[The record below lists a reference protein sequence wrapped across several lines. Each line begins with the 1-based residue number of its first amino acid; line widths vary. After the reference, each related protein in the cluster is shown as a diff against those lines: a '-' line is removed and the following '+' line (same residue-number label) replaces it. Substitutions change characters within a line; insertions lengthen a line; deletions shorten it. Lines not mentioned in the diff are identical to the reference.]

1 MARHEVGLEE
11 LSKIP
16 YVDVSNLNGRYLATT
31 AFYVENQWQFW
42 IYAGDKLIQVK
53 AWPAEST
60 YFSTA
65 AELPKDISFT
75 FLNFFVQR
83 ASFPL
88 IQKLV
93 SGIQDDI
100 YNISAS
106 FSKIT
111 KLHEMR
117 GSIGDGLRRMITTE
131 IEYLIFLC
139 RSLFDLLQE
148 IVSKLWEMI
157 NVYDASISK
166 KKLKETFSKMVLFE
180 GKIATADQIISR
192 FNTPKEL
199 AEYYVRHSQFFE
211 VLREIR
217 DNIIHGGTAIP
228 TIFTDGD
235 VLYVQS
241 QVKPFDRLSIWE
253 RNEINENGLAP
264 LKPFLDVMVRRTFLA
279 CEDLCNVFQKLIDFP
294 PQVVPGMNYYL
305 RGYFD
310 ETFMQDLV
318 NADLRIQRLD
328 NSELSQTQR

>member
-1 MARHEVGLEE
+1 MARHEVSLEE

-16 YVDVSNLNGRYLATT
+16 FVDVANLNGRYLATT
-31 AFYVENQWQFW
+31 AFYSENQWQFW
-42 IYAGDKLIQVK
+42 VYAGDKLVQMK

-60 YFSTA
+60 YFSAA

-75 FLNFFVQR
+75 FLNFFVQH
-83 ASFPL
+83 ASYTR

-100 YNISAS
+100 YNVSAS
-106 FSKIT
+106 FSKIN

-117 GSIGDGLRRMITTE
+117 ESIGDGLRRMITTE

-148 IVSKLWEMI
+148 IVSKLWGI
-157 NVYDASISK
+157 ITVYDTSIQK
-166 KKLKETFSKMVLFE
+166 KQLKETFSGMVLFE
-180 GKIATADQIISR
+180 GKIASADQIISR

-217 DNIIHGGTAIP
+217 DNIIHGGTPMP

-253 RNEINENGLAP
+253 RNEIIENGLAP
-264 LKPFLDVMVRRTFLA
+264 LKPFLDVIVRRTFLA
-279 CEDLCNVFQKLIDFP
+279 CEDLSNVLQILIDFP
-294 PQVVPGMNYYL
+294 PPVVPGMNYYL

-310 ETFMQDLV
+310 ETFMQDLM

-328 NSELSQTQR
+328 NAEISQTQR